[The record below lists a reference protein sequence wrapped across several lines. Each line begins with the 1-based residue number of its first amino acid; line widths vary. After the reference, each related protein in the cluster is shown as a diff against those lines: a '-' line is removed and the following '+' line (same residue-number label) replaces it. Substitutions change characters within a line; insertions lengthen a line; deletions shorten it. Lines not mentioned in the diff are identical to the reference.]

1 MIIRYLSGDP
11 TTNPF
16 NDFLKDYG
24 IYLALAVAGVVL
36 ITVLVFVFLALK
48 RRKATPKIEE
58 VKVDSSGIKAAL
70 GGEDNIVSHSING
83 SRIVIELKD
92 YSLVNEKSLNEL
104 GVASIIKM
112 SNKITLV
119 VKGNSEAFYKNLF

>member
-48 RRKATPKIEE
+48 RRKAAPKVEE
-58 VKVDSSGIKAAL
+58 VKVDSSLIKAAL

>member
-36 ITVLVFVFLALK
+36 IAVLVFVFLALK
-48 RRKATPKIEE
+48 RRKAAPKVEE
-58 VKVDSSGIKAAL
+58 VKVDSSLIKAAL

>member
-48 RRKATPKIEE
+48 RRKAAPKVEE
-58 VKVDSSGIKAAL
+58 VKVDSSLIKAAL

-119 VKGNSEAFYKNLF
+119 VKCNSEAFYKNLF